1 MGQKHLAVLTG
12 DHVNEG
18 SFFFCKKMYGH
29 FAGRPKKRGRNNEV
43 AVRRGSTV
51 LQSAHISLNSN
62 SKEGSSFPRVLGG
75 DVPPGS
81 PYPDPFLD

>member
-12 DHVNEG
+12 DHINEG
-18 SFFFCKKMYGH
+18 SFFCKKMYGH
-29 FAGRPKKRGRNNEV
+29 FAERSKKG

-51 LQSAHISLNSN
+51 LHSAHISLNSN
-62 SKEGSSFPRVLGG
+62 SNEGSSFPRVLGG

>member
-12 DHVNEG
+12 DHINEG
-18 SFFFCKKMYGH
+18 SFFFLQENVWPFC
-29 FAGRPKKRGRNNEV
+29 RTVKKRGRNNEV

-51 LQSAHISLNSN
+51 LHSAHISLYSNSN
-62 SKEGSSFPRVLGG
+62 EGSSFPRVLGG

-81 PYPDPFLD
+81 PYPDLFLD